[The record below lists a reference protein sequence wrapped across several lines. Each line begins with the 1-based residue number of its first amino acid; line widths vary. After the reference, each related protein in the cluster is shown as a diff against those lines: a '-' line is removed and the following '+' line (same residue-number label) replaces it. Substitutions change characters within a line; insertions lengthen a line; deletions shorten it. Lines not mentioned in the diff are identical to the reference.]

1 MAPVD
6 HLASRQEYA
15 MPDLNHSERQDTVRA
30 EVRSEAS
37 TSEDL
42 PRFKSLLFTGAT
54 TDSVVEDGHSF
65 AHDLNLDQIVATIAG
80 RGEEC
85 DLIAELLYRHLD
97 DVDTV
102 RYRQEVFRDLED
114 ESLFAQMRQFA
125 DAMSQVR
132 NHIGQLTKMQSQYQ
146 REGWFLDAAS
156 IYCDAVR
163 SLDEALRR
171 APLGSRA
178 LGAFRGFL
186 ATYVGSAAFATLVD
200 DTNSRKEALGR
211 LRYCS
216 QDSGWTGRRQ
226 PLRGSSRLQRRG
238 PGNVRALRAGRS
250 KGLSRQLPILARNRT
265 TSVPRSCNSSRDSFL
280 RNSARW
286 MTTAASTPSS
296 STRPSDAS
304 SVSSGSFSR
313 IWSTSHPCVQRDF
326 SFCYAELTAT
336 SKAIFATD
344 TFDLALARKLVAGGK
359 PIVRNDFHMEG
370 PERIF
375 VVSGPNQGGKTTFAR
390 MFGQLHHLAGVG
402 CPVPGSAAS
411 LFLFDRLF
419 VHFER
424 KEDLTNM
431 RGKLEDDLVR
441 IREILQAA
449 TSKSIVIMNE
459 IFTSTTLSDA
469 RFLGEKVMQK
479 VIELDVL
486 CVYVTFVDE
495 LTSLGDSVVSM
506 ISTIVPE
513 NPVERTYKVVRGP
526 ADGLAYALSIA
537 EKHNVTYDRLR
548 ARIIA

>member
-1 MAPVD
+1 MFFGPELDLVPPQPSALVRFLQTAKPILPIPALLIILPFVYLFFRSTWRELD
-6 HLASRQEYA
+6 EDAQRHRGEILASGRLDLRPFVALVLCAVILTMQEYY
-15 MPDLNHSERQDTVRA
+15 
-30 EVRSEAS
+30 
-37 TSEDL
+37 
-42 PRFKSLLFTGAT
+42 G
-54 TDSVVEDGHSF
+54 G
-65 AHDLNLDQIVATIAG
+65 
-80 RGEEC
+80 
-85 DLIAELLYRHLD
+85 
-97 DVDTV
+97 
-102 RYRQEVFRDLED
+102 
-114 ESLFAQMRQFA
+114 RQFF
-125 DAMSQVR
+125 DEPIR
-132 NHIGQLTKMQSQYQ
+132 RFE
-146 REGWFLDAAS
+146 RELAFYLAYLAY
-156 IYCDAVR
+156 I
-163 SLDEALRR
+163 
-171 APLGSRA
+171 APLS
-178 LGAFRGFL
+178 
-186 ATYVGSAAFATLVD
+186 
-200 DTNSRKEALGR
+200 N
-211 LRYCS
+211 
-216 QDSGWTGRRQ
+216 
-226 PLRGSSRLQRRG
+226 
-238 PGNVRALRAGRS
+238 AG
-250 KGLSRQLPILARNRT
+250 L
-265 TSVPRSCNSSRDSFL
+265 
-280 RNSARW
+280 
-286 MTTAASTPSS
+286 
-296 STRPSDAS
+296 
-304 SVSSGSFSR
+304 
-313 IWSTSHPCVQRDF
+313 
-326 SFCYAELTAT
+326 SFCYAELTAA

-344 TFDLALARKLVAGGK
+344 TFDLALARKLVSEHR

-402 CPVPGSAAS
+402 CPVPGSAAR

-449 TSKSIVIMNE
+449 TSNSIVIMNE

-495 LTSLGDSVVSM
+495 LASLGDSVVSM

-548 ARIIA
+548 ARLNA